1 MKHAGFIIGEDGKI
15 ACTGKTLMSG
25 YYGDEALTRSIMKEG
40 VLYTSDRGTVDEQG
54 HLRLKGRDGDIIN
67 VGGYKVAPD
76 EVEDVALSL
85 PFIKDCICIP
95 ANHRVLGTILKL
107 LVVLDGN
114 HPCNKREIALAL
126 RDKLEPYKIPTQYE
140 QVENIQRTFNG
151 KINRKAYL
159 SEK

>member
-1 MKHAGFIIGEDGKI
+1 MLASEGCFILPQSRLYNTYASTETGIISTYDFQHGECLVGCVGFIIGEDGKI

-76 EVEDVALSL
+76 EVEDAALSL
-85 PFIKDCICIP
+85 PFIKDCIYCCRKNYGKGSLQKISSVFLP
-95 ANHRVLGTILKL
+95 TI
-107 LVVLDGN
+107 GFWA
-114 HPCNKREIALAL
+114 P
-126 RDKLEPYKIPTQYE
+126 
-140 QVENIQRTFNG
+140 F
-151 KINRKAYL
+151 
-159 SEK
+159 